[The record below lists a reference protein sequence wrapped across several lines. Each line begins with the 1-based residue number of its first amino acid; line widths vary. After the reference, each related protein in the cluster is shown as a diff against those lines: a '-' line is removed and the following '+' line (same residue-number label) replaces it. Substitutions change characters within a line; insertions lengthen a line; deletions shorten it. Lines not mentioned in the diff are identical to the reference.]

1 MYRNVRRITYHDQAC
16 KQKDQLT
23 WTCCG
28 GLASASVVA
37 TSSLEEKDQ
46 KIILISI
53 KLSAYN
59 NLTLFPFA

>member
-1 MYRNVRRITYHDQAC
+1 M
-16 KQKDQLT
+16 KLT

-37 TSSLEEKDQ
+37 ISSLEEKD
-46 KIILISI
+46 
-53 KLSAYN
+53 KLSAYT